1 MRDAPDTT
9 PADPP
14 GTADTG
20 PPRIF
25 LPAEGDP
32 ELSSWQLGRRAHCEI
47 PTRGVR
53 SDRPLESVP
62 QQASAFSRV
71 MPAECAFSHGT
82 AADLL
87 SIPVP
92 RRIQQRPELDVMRPT
107 GSPPL
112 ERQGVRA
119 HSGLEHRTVIEHDGL
134 PLTSP
139 ADTWC
144 DLAAPWLGLTVDEL
158 IIAGD
163 AVCELIAV
171 TKFQDEQHPR
181 LHPGDEGWEQDS
193 ALRGI
198 LRMME
203 TLKKRRR
210 HKGKARLLE
219 AFPHLRPRVWSPME
233 TRLRLILLRAGL
245 PEPLLNAEVHFA
257 HGGGRIMTGDLVW
270 REQRVIG
277 EFHGLDHRSLK
288 TRAADSSKRGLA
300 EADGWRV
307 VEVFKHQI
315 FEDRHRS
322 ELIRRFA
329 AHLDIPTH
337 EVNFWA

>member
-1 MRDAPDTT
+1 MRDSPEVT
-9 PADPP
+9 PAGRSERVDRR
-14 GTADTG
+14 

-25 LPAEGDP
+25 LPAEGHP
-32 ELSSWQLGRRAHCEI
+32 ELSSWQLGRQAHCEI

-53 SDRPLESVP
+53 SDRPLDSVP
-62 QQASAFSRV
+62 DQACAFFRV
-71 MPAECAFSHGT
+71 LPANCAFSHGT
-82 AADLL
+82 AARILG
-87 SIPVP
+87 IPVP
-92 RRIQQRPELDVMRPT
+92 QRIQRRSELDVMRPT

-119 HSGLEHRTVIEHDGL
+119 HSGLEHRTVVSHEAL
-134 PLTSP
+134 SLTSP

-144 DLAAPWLGLTVDEL
+144 DLAAPWLGFTVDEL

-163 AVCELIAV
+163 AVCELLAV
-171 TKFQDEQHPR
+171 TRFQDELHPR
-181 LHPGDEGWEQDS
+181 LRPGDQGWERDS

-198 LRMME
+198 SRMMH
-203 TLKKRRR
+203 TLAARRR

-277 EFHGLDHRSLK
+277 EYHGLDHRSLK
-288 TRAADSSKRGLA
+288 SRAADSSKRGLA

-307 VEVFKHQI
+307 VEVFKHQV
-315 FEDRHRS
+315 FEDRHRA
-322 ELIRRFA
+322 ELIRRLA
-329 AHLDIPTH
+329 THLGIPLDQ
-337 EVNFWA
+337 VNLWV